1 MSTKPVR
8 IIFTLVRVALWI
20 TPSHRKDWAQ
30 AMLNEFVYIESRR
43 KAVRWIAESML
54 FVIQERTTYELEKV
68 SMNIITIKAAL
79 VLAFVINTAILGFV
93 AGIYSIQK
101 PYQQERIKFALCRFL
116 DVKQS

>member
-1 MSTKPVR
+1 MSTEPDK
-8 IIFTLVRVALWI
+8 IIFTLVRMALWI

-30 AMLNEFVYIESRR
+30 AMFNELVYIESQR
-43 KAVRWIAESML
+43 KAIRWIAESML
-54 FVIQERTTYELEKV
+54 FVIQERITYELEKV
-68 SMNIITIKAAL
+68 SMNTRTIKTALILAL
-79 VLAFVINTAILGFV
+79 VLNTATLGIV